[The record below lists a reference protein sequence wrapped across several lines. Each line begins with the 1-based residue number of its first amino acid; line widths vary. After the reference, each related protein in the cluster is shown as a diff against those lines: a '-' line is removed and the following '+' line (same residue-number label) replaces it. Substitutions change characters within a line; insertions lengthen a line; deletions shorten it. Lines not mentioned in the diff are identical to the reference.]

1 MYVINRTY
9 KVLGWTLVCWQKMD
23 MWDLKR
29 KKIKNKKDLGIERW
43 SEREV
48 IFAGKKWNNKV
59 TFKHLFSC
67 FSNKS
72 LMTYKIWCNTLK
84 TSTFS
89 KECKSV
95 IMVFR
100 GTITINRKVFP
111 LHWNHLLFASFY
123 DLYKVKVN

>member
-1 MYVINRTY
+1 
-9 KVLGWTLVCWQKMD
+9 

-72 LMTYKIWCNTLK
+72 LMTYKI
-84 TSTFS
+84 
-89 KECKSV
+89 
-95 IMVFR
+95 
-100 GTITINRKVFP
+100 
-111 LHWNHLLFASFY
+111 
-123 DLYKVKVN
+123 